1 MSNVFERLG
10 ARTLINA
17 FGPMT
22 RFGGGVM
29 RDEVAAAMCE
39 ATQYCVDIPE
49 LQAVASEIISSA
61 TGAEA
66 GIVTS
71 GASAGLLLGTAACVT
86 GLDAGRMN
94 RLPDMTG
101 MKSEVVVM
109 RSQRNSYDRALSAIG
124 ITLVEVGV
132 SDRYNGTG
140 IRDAELSEI
149 REAITD
155 RTAAIFYLAR
165 PHALPPLSDVVTL
178 AHEFGIPV
186 LVDAAAELPPGANLK
201 RFIAD
206 GADLVA
212 FSGGKMIGGPQGS
225 GILCGRRDLVSAA
238 LLQQLDL
245 DYTYDEWNPPSALV
259 DKQRLRGVPR
269 HGVGRSCKT
278 GKEQIVGLLTA
289 LQLFTEESDK
299 DRQARWKRLSE
310 KLAQLLKSVLALS
323 ARVIPDPDFTGIPVV
338 EVTLE
343 QGRDKLNGKEFLRQL
358 RSGSP
363 RIEVNPWRPAEGV
376 FLLSPAC
383 LREDDPPAIIER
395 FKQILGANDA
405 HSKTPP
411 QQAQR

>member
-1 MSNVFERLG
+1 MANVFERLG

-29 RDEVAAAMCE
+29 RDEVAAAMRE
-39 ATQYCVDIPE
+39 ATQYCVDMPE
-49 LQAVASEIISSA
+49 LQALASEIISRA

-86 GLDAGRMN
+86 GLDPAKMN

-109 RSQRNSYDRALSAIG
+109 RSQRNSYDRALSAVG
-124 ITLVEVGV
+124 IKWVEVGV

-149 REAITD
+149 REAITES
-155 RTAAIFYLAR
+155 TAAIYYLAR
-165 PHALPPLSDVVTL
+165 PHTLPLLPDVVTL

-186 LVDAAAELPPGANLK
+186 LVDAAAELPPAANLR
-201 RFIAD
+201 RFIGE

-245 DYTYDEWNPPSALV
+245 DYTYDEWNPPAALV

-289 LQLFTEESDK
+289 LQLFAKESDS
-299 DRQARWKRLSE
+299 DRQARWNRLTE
-310 KLAQLLKSVLALS
+310 KLAGMLSSVAALS
-323 ARVIPDPDFTGIPVV
+323 ARVIPDPDLTGIPVV
-338 EVTLE
+338 EIKLE
-343 QGRDKLNGKEFLRQL
+343 QGRGKPSGQEFLHEL

-363 RIEVNPWRPAEGV
+363 RIEINPWRPSEAV

-383 LREDDPPAIIER
+383 LREEDPAAIVER
-395 FKQILGANDA
+395 FKQILGAG
-405 HSKTPP
+405 
-411 QQAQR
+411 